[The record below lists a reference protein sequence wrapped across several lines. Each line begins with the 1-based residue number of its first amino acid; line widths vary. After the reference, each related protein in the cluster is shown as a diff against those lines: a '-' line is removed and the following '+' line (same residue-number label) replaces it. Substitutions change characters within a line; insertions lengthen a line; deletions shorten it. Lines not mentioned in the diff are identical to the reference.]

1 MTRLFK
7 SLVLASVLLV
17 GVLGMAS
24 AAPDV
29 IPVTSITIAT
39 VNASGATTAMVPVTA
54 QDVGQPGAR
63 GFDLWI
69 NYDHANLSLDVA
81 ASEAGTAM
89 AALNCGFGIGETFD
103 DGSQK
108 LISGFCT
115 SGTAAATGANI
126 ELVRLRFNLIGAP
139 GTYNIVMPANVLG
152 QPSQLTGSQGN
163 TGIPQ
168 SYIPGSVTLGNPTA
182 VELSSINANP
192 AAGGVAAAWPLVV
205 GSAAV
210 LAGGAF
216 AFLRRKR

>member
-7 SLVLASVLLV
+7 SLLLASALLL
-17 GVLGMAS
+17 GVLGLAS

-39 VNASGATTAMVPVTA
+39 VNASGATTALVPVTA
-54 QDVGQPGAR
+54 QAVGSPGAR

-69 NYDHANLSLDVA
+69 NYDHANLSLNVA
-81 ASEAGTAM
+81 TSEVGTTM
-89 AALNCGFGIGETFD
+89 AALGCGFGIGETFD

-126 ELVRLRFNLIGAP
+126 ELVKLRFNLIGSP
-139 GTYNIVMPANVLG
+139 GTYNITMPANVLG

-168 SYIPGSVTLGNPTA
+168 QYIPGQLTLGSPTA
-182 VELSSINANP
+182 VELLSIDANP
-192 AAGGVAAAWPLVV
+192 AAGGDRKSVV
-205 GSAAV
+205 
-210 LAGGAF
+210 
-216 AFLRRKR
+216 